1 MTVLV
6 IVGGRIIDPSQGMDA
21 IGNLVIADGRIV
33 GVARAD
39 EVLPYKRYSVLHAAG
54 MIVSPG
60 FIDLHCHLREPG
72 FEDKETIATG
82 TRAAARG
89 GFTTICCMPN
99 TEPPIDTRATVEFI
113 QKKAAAEGAVRVL
126 PIGCITKGRRGEA
139 MVEMGEL
146 AEAGVVALSDNG
158 SPVID
163 PRLMRYAL
171 EYSRSFSL
179 LLIDHCEDF
188 SLSDGGVMN
197 EGWVSTRL
205 GLKGIPASAE
215 EVAVAR
221 DIALAEMTGGRLH
234 IAHVSTA
241 GSVALIRSAKERGV
255 AVTAE
260 VTPHHLTMTEE
271 WVIGQGW
278 DNTKASPLP
287 LSCYD
292 TNAKVNPPLRTARD
306 VEALVAGLKD
316 GAIDAIATDHAPHT
330 DVDKMCEFGI
340 AAFGI
345 SGLETA
351 LGSLMALV
359 HRSEIDLMTL
369 ISRLTVEPAMLLRK
383 SDLGTLKVGNPAD
396 VTIFNPEVEWTVDPG
411 AFASKGKNTPLAGQ
425 TLKGKVMATIVGG
438 ELVYKDASIKV
449 GTKEGSV

>member
-1 MTVLV
+1 VTALL
-6 IVGGRIIDPSQGMDA
+6 IVGGRIIDPSQGID
-21 IGNLVIADGRIV
+21 IISDLVIADGTIARV
-33 GVARAD
+33 GQAIEA
-39 EVLPYKRYSVLHAAG
+39 LPYKRYSVLHAEG

-113 QKKAAAEGAVRVL
+113 QEKASAEGAVRVL
-126 PIGCITKGRRGEA
+126 PIGCITKGRKGSE

-146 AEAGVVALSDNG
+146 AQAGVVALSDDGN
-158 SPVID
+158 PVID

-171 EYSRSFSL
+171 EYSRSFDL
-179 LLIDHCEDF
+179 LLIDHCEDV
-188 SLSDGGVMN
+188 SLSEGGVMN

-215 EVAVAR
+215 EVMVAR

-241 GSVALIRSAKERGV
+241 GSVALIQSAKERGI

-271 WVIGQGW
+271 RVMGQVW
-278 DNTKASPLP
+278 DNAKATP
-287 LSCYD
+287 LSLSSYD

-306 VEALVAGLKD
+306 IEALITGLKE
-316 GAIDAIATDHAPHT
+316 GVIDVIATDHAPHT
-330 DVDKMCEFGI
+330 DVDKMCEFAL

-351 LGSLMALV
+351 LGSIFALV
-359 HRSEIDLMTL
+359 HSGKIDLMTM
-369 ISRLTVEPAMLLRK
+369 ISKLTSEPARILGK
-383 SDLGTLKVGNPAD
+383 SEIGTLKIGAPAD
-396 VTIFNPEVEWTVDPG
+396 VTIFDPQAEWIVDPS
-411 AFASKGKNTPLAGQ
+411 AFASKGKNTPLTGQ
-425 TLKGKVMATIVGG
+425 VLKGKVMATIVAGK
-438 ELVYKDASIKV
+438 LVYKDESARV
-449 GTKEGSV
+449 ETKEGSE